1 MREAFEAL
9 SRIDTPWLVAAALAV
24 LLAVALLGWWRE
36 RGRVGRANR
45 ARGRRARRAENEAE
59 RWLERQGYA
68 VLERQVVGRF
78 DLAVDGERLEVTC
91 RADLLLERDGCLY
104 VADVK
109 TGEEAPNP
117 ALPATRRQLLEYLL
131 AFAADGA
138 LVVDMRRRRVLEVS
152 FPGLLGES

>member
-9 SRIDTPWLVAAALAV
+9 SRIDVPWLVAAALAV
-24 LLAVALLGWWRE
+24 LLAVALLGWWRA

-68 VLERQVVGRF
+68 VLERQVTGRW
-78 DLAVDGERLEVTC
+78 DLAVDGELQQVTC
-91 RADLLLERDGCLY
+91 RADLLLMRGGRVY

-131 AFAADGA
+131 AFDADGA
-138 LVVDMRRRRVLEVS
+138 LVVDMRGRRIYEVS
-152 FPGLLGES
+152 FPGLLGEG